1 MAAVARPLV
10 GAGLTG
16 LLAASAWAAPAPAA
30 PMAFTAI
37 DGEQTAVSSSWKIPR
52 GFSQHILSDES
63 HLDIYAGHDWTDMN
77 TVNEHPADPDAG
89 RYLYRTHEVRPT
101 AGRLAAFRGGAV
113 SVVDLHDGDA
123 TLLLQRADWEALD
136 GIVWTPWHTLL
147 VAEETG
153 RALLADPEVPQARH
167 GLLYEIGLQDHTTVG
182 SVAVRPLLGSM
193 AHEGIELDADGNV
206 YVVDEYRA
214 GGIFRFVPERHGD
227 LSSGDLY
234 ALVLDAAS
242 PDNTGPARWVKLDRD
257 AVQVSARHAAAAV
270 GASTYHRPE
279 DLERI
284 GDTLYVA
291 VTGEHRV
298 LAITLGADPVVS
310 DFANGAIADTVGAT
324 FRKVDNLA
332 AGPDGRLWIIE
343 DNRPSDIWVA
353 DLDGDGDGASDR
365 VRLFASFDDG
375 KAEGTGIYFGTDPH
389 TLFVNLQHTA
399 DHNDRTVVIRRE
411 DAQWSSGRTP

>member
-1 MAAVARPLV
+1 LLA
-10 GAGLTG
+10 AGLIA
-16 LLAASAWAAPAPAA
+16 LLAASARAAPPPTA

-37 DGEQTAVSSSWKIPR
+37 DGEQTAISSTWKIPR
-52 GFSQHILSDES
+52 GFSQHVLSDES
-63 HLDIYAGHDWTDMN
+63 DLDIYPGNDWTDMN
-77 TVNEHPADPDAG
+77 TVNEQAADPQAG
-89 RYLYRTHEVRPT
+89 RYLYRTHEVRPH
-101 AGRLAAFRGGAV
+101 AGRPAAFPGGAV
-113 SVVDLHDGDA
+113 SVVDLHDGDT

-136 GIVWTPWHTLL
+136 GIVWTPWHSLL

-167 GLLYEIGLQDHTTVG
+167 GLLYEIRLQDHTTVG
-182 SVAVRPLLGSM
+182 ATAVRPLLGSM

-214 GGIFRFVPERHGD
+214 GAIFRFVPDRTGD
-227 LSSGDLY
+227 LSSGDLH
-234 ALVLDAAS
+234 ALKLDAAS
-242 PDNTGPARWVKLDRD
+242 PDNTGPAHWVKLDRA
-257 AVQVSARHAAAAV
+257 AVQVSARAAAAAS

-298 LAITLGADPVVS
+298 LAIKLGDSPVVS
-310 DFANGAIADTVGAT
+310 NFANGAIADTPGAT

-353 DLDGDGDGASDR
+353 DPDGDGDGASDGI
-365 VRLFASFDDG
+365 RLFASFNDG
-375 KAEGTGIYFGTDPH
+375 SAEGTGIYFGKDPH

-399 DHNDRTVVIRRE
+399 DHNDRTIVIRQ
-411 DAQWSSGRTP
+411 DHGR